1 MLVAQLRQGRGVR
14 GARVLL
20 LRFRHGSSQGSETGQ
35 SEAITP
41 AFGAAP
47 FWQRVFS
54 AFSAAS
60 SAQEYALAVF
70 LKIFLDFLPVGVRG
84 QPAKSPRGIHG
95 FLGRCALPYSRM
107 AKVELCALR
116 CIRVSCEQ
124 WVPQHMSR
132 CGVH

>member
-1 MLVAQLRQGRGVR
+1 VGVLVAQLGQGRGVR

-35 SEAITP
+35 SEALTS

-54 AFSAAS
+54 AASAS
-60 SAQEYALAVF
+60 SAQEDTVAAP
-70 LKIFLDFLPVGVRG
+70 LKIIRDFLRVDVRG

-95 FLGRCALPYSRM
+95 FLGRCALPHTPM
-107 AKVELCALR
+107 AKVELHAL
-116 CIRVSCEQ
+116 
-124 WVPQHMSR
+124 
-132 CGVH
+132 G